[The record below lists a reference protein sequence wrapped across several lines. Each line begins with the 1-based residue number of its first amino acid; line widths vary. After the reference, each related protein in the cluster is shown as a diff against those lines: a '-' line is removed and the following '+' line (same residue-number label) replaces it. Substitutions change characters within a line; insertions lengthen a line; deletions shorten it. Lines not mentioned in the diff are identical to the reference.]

1 MLRLT
6 NLILEDRLLDFLRFA
21 NNRFIISQIM
31 SSGAI
36 GTHLK
41 DEGNYIS
48 TVEGEYDTISYLPK
62 SKMDKDENPF
72 ESRSRVKIKIGR
84 FIKKFYTEF
93 SLSEFKI
100 NDAEIEKFVNAYKS
114 YFSEDGKNLKV
125 VEGKDIQKYYLE
137 DNYYRDNGYIN
148 GTLWNSCMR
157 QSERNSFMEL
167 YTVNPNIKMLVLFD
181 DEEKVKARAI
191 LWESGVFDENGTE
204 WKVMDRVYSF
214 FDHQVDILKKWA
226 DENGYIYKWRQDAK
240 SELYFLV
247 DGKKKRLNLSI
258 KLEKSNFETY
268 PYLDT
273 FKFYNVKEGRFSNND
288 LKYFDYILTS
298 SRGFLPEDE
307 DIIDDDMT
315 FTFDNDAFNWSEIPI
330 EDENPRLVREEPREI
345 PRPLRV
351 TERIRRGRGISLE
364 DVSRVLRRGDSSDIE
379 RLFNEN
385 ESSNRENRED
395 GRIELDPLDPFDGL

>member
-1 MLRLT
+1 MLKLT
-6 NLILEDRLLDFLRFA
+6 SLILQEKLLNFLRFA
-21 NNRFIISQIM
+21 NNRFITSQIM
-31 SSGAI
+31 TSGAI

-48 TVEGEYDTISYLPK
+48 SVDGEYDTISYLPK
-62 SKMDKDENPF
+62 SKMDKDEDPWL
-72 ESRSRVKIKIGR
+72 SKSRVKIKVGR

-93 SLSEFKI
+93 SLTEFKI
-100 NDAEIEKFVNAYKS
+100 NDAEIEKFVNLYKS

-137 DNYYRDNGYIN
+137 DNYYRDGGYIN

-157 QSERNSFMEL
+157 QRERNEFMTL

-181 DEEKVKARAI
+181 DNEKVKARAI
-191 LWESGVFDENGTE
+191 LWESGVFDENGKE

-247 DGKKKRLNLSI
+247 DGKKKRLNLSV
-258 KLEKSNFETY
+258 KLEKNTFETY

-288 LKYFDYILTS
+288 LLYFDYILTS

-307 DIIDDDMT
+307 VIVDDDMT
-315 FTFDNDAFNWSEIPI
+315 FTFDNDALNWSEIPI
-330 EDENPRLVREEPREI
+330 EVHRTREVHEEI

-351 TERIRRGRGISLE
+351 TERVRRGRGISLE
-364 DVSRVLRRGDSSDIE
+364 DVNRILNDELSNPDGEDRVE
-379 RLFNEN
+379 M
-385 ESSNRENRED
+385 
-395 GRIELDPLDPFDGL
+395 DPFDGL